1 MTVVALPPRKSLN
14 KAYLKLKPTRGEMER
29 FKTGLT
35 TLLDNINEAES
46 EEHHKNLVITFL
58 KGTGF
63 APKFF
68 INTKGRT
75 DLVIHAGIDAKSAA
89 RVLIE
94 VKKPSNKTEMITP
107 ENLNAKAFHEL
118 ILYYL
123 RERITGKNL
132 GIKHIIVTNIYEWHI
147 FDATLF
153 EKLFAQDKKLL
164 KKFKDFEEGRLSGTG
179 TEFFYK
185 EIAAPL
191 LADKRAS
198 GQADESS
205 VHSPQYAIPKN
216 HSPLTAHHSPFS
228 FTHFNL
234 RNYEKPL
241 RNTNRTD
248 DTKLIALLK
257 VLSPEHLLKL
267 PFANDS
273 NTLDRGFYAELLHII
288 GLAETKQGSKKV
300 IGRKGNSKF
309 EIRNSEQETRNTKR
323 ETQNAKRDPGALLE
337 NIIVQLESHDKISRL
352 ANPSQFGENEEERLF
367 NVALE
372 LVITWINRILFLKL
386 LEAQLVAYHKGDQDY
401 EFLNSK
407 KIRDFDDLD
416 KLYFQILN
424 RKQEDR
430 ISNIQDLGSR
440 IQDQFANVPYLNSTL
455 FEPTELEHQTIF
467 ISNLDDSLFLP
478 ILPSTILKDANGKRI
493 KGSMNTLEY
502 LFAFLDAYDFSSEG
516 SEEIQEEN
524 KTLINASV
532 LGLIFEKLNGYKDGS
547 FFTPGFITMYMCRE
561 TIRRAVVEKFAPPQP
576 SPEGEGAGAQKR
588 YSSLDDIYNAI
599 DKDFTKKQANDFINS
614 LKICDPAVGSGHFLV
629 SALNEIIAIKSE
641 LKILMD
647 RQGKVLRDYHVEVVN
662 DELVVT
668 DEDGNLFEYNPNNP
682 ESQRI
687 QETLFH
693 EKQTLIENCLFGVD
707 INPNSVKICRLRL
720 WIELLKN
727 AYYVNERT
735 SGQADKRTSGQ
746 ADKRTSP
753 QSSVHSPQSR
763 ITSHQSPVT
772 NTS

>member
-132 GIKHIIVTNIYEWHI
+132 GIKHIIVTNIYEWYI
-147 FDATLF
+147 SDATLF
-153 EKLFAQDKKLL
+153 EKLFAQDKELV

-309 EIRNSEQETRNTKR
+309 EIRNTRRGTRN
-323 ETQNAKRDPGALLE
+323 AKHGTP
-337 NIIVQLESHDKISRL
+337 NVIL
-352 ANPSQFGENEEERLF
+352 A
-367 NVALE
+367 
-372 LVITWINRILFLKL
+372 
-386 LEAQLVAYHKGDQDY
+386 H
-401 EFLNSK
+401 
-407 KIRDFDDLD
+407 
-416 KLYFQILN
+416 
-424 RKQEDR
+424 
-430 ISNIQDLGSR
+430 
-440 IQDQFANVPYLNSTL
+440 
-455 FEPTELEHQTIF
+455 
-467 ISNLDDSLFLP
+467 
-478 ILPSTILKDANGKRI
+478 
-493 KGSMNTLEY
+493 
-502 LFAFLDAYDFSSEG
+502 
-516 SEEIQEEN
+516 
-524 KTLINASV
+524 
-532 LGLIFEKLNGYKDGS
+532 
-547 FFTPGFITMYMCRE
+547 
-561 TIRRAVVEKFAPPQP
+561 
-576 SPEGEGAGAQKR
+576 
-588 YSSLDDIYNAI
+588 
-599 DKDFTKKQANDFINS
+599 
-614 LKICDPAVGSGHFLV
+614 
-629 SALNEIIAIKSE
+629 
-641 LKILMD
+641 
-647 RQGKVLRDYHVEVVN
+647 
-662 DELVVT
+662 
-668 DEDGNLFEYNPNNP
+668 
-682 ESQRI
+682 
-687 QETLFH
+687 
-693 EKQTLIENCLFGVD
+693 
-707 INPNSVKICRLRL
+707 
-720 WIELLKN
+720 
-727 AYYVNERT
+727 
-735 SGQADKRTSGQ
+735 
-746 ADKRTSP
+746 
-753 QSSVHSPQSR
+753 
-763 ITSHQSPVT
+763 
-772 NTS
+772 